1 MQEHASN
8 NPGLQSF
15 LDKKSDEHVY
25 SALYLI
31 AGAFCIYAAFC
42 HGEDFCTSPPPAGL
56 QDVAHPQSLKWFA
69 SLVDNSTE
77 AVSDVVPDVNST
89 NVVSEVKEIVSD
101 LSNQGYAGPDGFVVM
116 WLKVEGFTALGL
128 PLLSSLMM
136 LLGLRDHLAVG
147 CLLFVVA
154 VFQAC
159 WLAVGCFWSF
169 GHYVPDA
176 CQQGL
181 MGSNFAFSTMW
192 WVCAVW
198 LGIMVVIS
206 SFMLCVV
213 CCIMAVAQGGSDA
226 TDGKGYE
233 KVQGNNKTD
242 PTDPANRYV

>member
-1 MQEHASN
+1 MMLKAWLYGEAAALLTQTLS
-8 NPGLQSF
+8 L
-15 LDKKSDEHVY
+15 SD
-25 SALYLI
+25 A
-31 AGAFCIYAAFC
+31 AAFLAC
-42 HGEDFCTSPPPAGL
+42 VSVRFV

-77 AVSDVVPDVNST
+77 AVSEVVPDVNST
-89 NVVSEVKEIVSD
+89 NVVSEVKELVSD

-192 WVCAVW
+192 
-198 LGIMVVIS
+198 
-206 SFMLCVV
+206 
-213 CCIMAVAQGGSDA
+213 
-226 TDGKGYE
+226 
-233 KVQGNNKTD
+233 
-242 PTDPANRYV
+242 